1 MFTMADI
8 REIAVQIE
16 RNGEDAYRK
25 AAESVNDS
33 ALKEIFKW
41 MAEEE
46 KVHRAFFSTIESS
59 EPISEEQRELEVM
72 GRQLLQEMVADQTFS
87 LDREML
93 LETDDFIQAL
103 SQAQTLEQDTIMF
116 YEFLLNLVSDDETR
130 EQLELVIEE
139 EKRHIEQL
147 ELMKAAV
154 PESCRNL
161 ALV

>member
-1 MFTMADI
+1 MFTLADI

-16 RNGEDAYRK
+16 RNGEAAYRQ
-25 AAESVNDS
+25 AAETVKDS
-33 ALKEIFKW
+33 AVSEIFTW

-46 KVHRAFFSTIESS
+46 KVHRAFFSTMESS
-59 EPISEEQRELEVM
+59 KPISDEQRELEIM

-87 LDREML
+87 LDEEML
-93 LETDDFIQAL
+93 LETDDFAGAL
-103 SQAQTLEQDTIMF
+103 TQAQTLEQDTILF

-130 EQLELVIEE
+130 QQLELVIEE

-147 ELMKAAV
+147 ELMKVAG

>member
-1 MFTMADI
+1 MFTVADI

-16 RNGEDAYRK
+16 KNGEAAYRK
-25 AAESVNDS
+25 AAALVKDS
-33 ALKEIFKW
+33 AVSDIFIW

-46 KVHRAFFSTIESS
+46 KVHRTFFKGIESS
-59 EPISEEQRELEVM
+59 TPISEEQRELEVM

-87 LDREML
+87 LDKEML
-93 LETDDFIQAL
+93 VETEDFTEAL
-103 SQAQTLEQDTIMF
+103 TQAQTLEQDTILF

-147 ELMKAAV
+147 EEMKAAAS
-154 PESCRNL
+154 ESCRNL
-161 ALV
+161 ALI